1 MYQGGKTLLK
11 AMAIPEGGAEQRMVM
26 DSTFLENNNHM
37 LSVVVCICLTQGL
50 GLLGHVALL
59 K

>member
-37 LSVVVCICLTQGL
+37 LSVVVCICLAQG
-50 GLLGHVALL
+50 VALFGGVTL
-59 K
+59 LE